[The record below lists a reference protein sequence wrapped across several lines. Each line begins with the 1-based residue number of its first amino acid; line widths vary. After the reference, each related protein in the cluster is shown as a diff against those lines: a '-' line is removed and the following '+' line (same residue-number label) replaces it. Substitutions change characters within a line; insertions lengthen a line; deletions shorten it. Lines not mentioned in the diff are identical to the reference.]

1 MISFGGIGM
10 GMESVGALIKTI
22 EGRKVSKERWEKTK
36 VLIIDE
42 SKNMDPPLSL
52 FFSYMLTLVFF

>member
-1 MISFGGIGM
+1 VISFGGIGM

-42 SKNMDPPLSL
+42 SK
-52 FFSYMLTLVFF
+52 